1 MSFRSYLALMAL
13 CTLIAWAAW
22 ALVIFNVNPEE
33 AGLSGF
39 LLFYVTLGTGL
50 IGTLSL
56 LGIWFR
62 VILLGRKDVVTRE
75 VKVSFRHAVL
85 LSLVAGFALALSA
98 KALLHWW
105 VLFVLI
111 IVASVLEYVSLIVQH
126 SRRG

>member
-22 ALVIFNVNPEE
+22 ALVIFNVNPDE

-56 LGIWFR
+56 LGIWYR

-75 VKVSFRHAVL
+75 VKASFRHAVL
-85 LSLVAGFALALSA
+85 LSFVAGSALALSA
-98 KALLHWW
+98 KGLLHWW

-111 IVASVLEYVSLIVQH
+111 IAASVLEYVSLILQH